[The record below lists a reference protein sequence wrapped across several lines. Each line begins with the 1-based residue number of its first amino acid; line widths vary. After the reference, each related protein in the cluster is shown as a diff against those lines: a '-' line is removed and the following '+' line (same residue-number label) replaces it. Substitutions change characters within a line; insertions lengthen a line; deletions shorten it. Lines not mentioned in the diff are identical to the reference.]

1 MPDRKIK
8 ASKNELFK
16 VLTVICIAETE
27 VRTKM
32 ILISIIVWNDE
43 DRDAQQKNFETAE
56 GENWKKK
63 IEVTWIKN
71 WPLRGCSKLMSPA
84 RVPVDHISHPGMA
97 G

>member
-32 ILISIIVWNDE
+32 ILISIIIWNEE
-43 DRDAQQKNFETAE
+43 DRDAQQKTSKRPKERIGKE
-56 GENWKKK
+56 KLRSRGLK
-63 IEVTWIKN
+63 IGLCVGAPN
-71 WPLRGCSKLMSPA
+71 
-84 RVPVDHISHPGMA
+84 
-97 G
+97 